1 MVEKEDFAEAVAA
14 QPENLERTRL
24 CVAAALSELR
34 LPQWLPGQTVA
45 VVSMGASSH
54 SANAL
59 VAALVASGLRGMN
72 ITASDFALYPAGYQ
86 VADHYVLVSESG
98 RSPEPIAAA
107 GKMTVGRR
115 IGITNVPASPL
126 SGVTDFLL
134 PLGGFVDSGVYTIGY
149 TATLLAYA
157 LLLEAV
163 GVPGWA
169 TDVDAIPGLVREA
182 LGAHGVTARAAA
194 RGLEH
199 VSAIDFVG
207 RGFSAAAAAEG
218 ALVFRE
224 ATRRPT
230 AAFETYQYL
239 HGPMEGAGERTALV
253 VFGDGRELTL
263 IDSVLGT
270 GAKVILITTADHAK
284 LANPEHEDLTV
295 IELPRE
301 LKGFAR
307 AIVEMVV
314 VKLCAGALADLDGIP
329 IGNFVYR
336 QSDTKLAIN

>member
-1 MVEKEDFAEAVAA
+1 MVEREGFAAAVAA
-14 QPENLERTRL
+14 QPENLKRTRRS
-24 CVAAALSELR
+24 VGAALSELR

-59 VAALVASGLRGMN
+59 VAALAASGLRGMN

-107 GKMTVGRR
+107 GSMTTGRR
-115 IGITNVPASPL
+115 IGITNFPASRL
-126 SGVTDFLL
+126 AGVTDFLL
-134 PLGGFVDSGVYTIGY
+134 PLGGFIDSGVYTIGY
-149 TATLLAYA
+149 TATLLTYA

-169 TDVDAIPGLVREA
+169 TDVDAIPGLVQQA
-182 LGAHGVTARAAA
+182 IAAHGVTGQAAA
-194 RGLEH
+194 RSLEH
-199 VSAIDFVG
+199 ASAIDFVG
-207 RGFSAAAAAEG
+207 RGISSAAAAEG

-224 ATRRPT
+224 GTRRPT

-239 HGPMEGAGERTALV
+239 HGPMEGVGERTALV
-253 VFGDGRELTL
+253 VLGDGRELTL

-270 GAKVILITTADHAK
+270 GAKVILITTADRAM

-295 IELPRE
+295 IQLPLELT
-301 LKGFAR
+301 GFAR

-314 VKLCAGALADLDGIP
+314 LQLCAGALADFDGVPGSARSCITNRTQNSP
-329 IGNFVYR
+329 
-336 QSDTKLAIN
+336 